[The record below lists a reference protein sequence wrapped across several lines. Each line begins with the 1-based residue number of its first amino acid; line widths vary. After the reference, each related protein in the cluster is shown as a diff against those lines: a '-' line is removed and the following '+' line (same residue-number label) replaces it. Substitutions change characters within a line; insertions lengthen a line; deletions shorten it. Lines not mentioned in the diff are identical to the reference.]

1 MEKIFNNNTIRFEA
15 KFYDFDDKLVD
26 PSLVKMIFY
35 DYKQNKM
42 SEHVLAP
49 ANRVSVGSYF
59 FDYTFEIAPKEI
71 IYYEWYSEI
80 DSKVS
85 LYRDKIVFSFA

>member
-42 SEHVLAP
+42 
-49 ANRVSVGSYF
+49 R
-59 FDYTFEIAPKEI
+59 
-71 IYYEWYSEI
+71 
-80 DSKVS
+80 
-85 LYRDKIVFSFA
+85 